1 MSDDDLAA
9 ARERLALA
17 QHALLS
23 ALVAGS
29 PPPEGFDRRGLAA
42 QRRALL
48 TKRAHVIAKVAPEL
62 REILGADFPRL
73 FRAYAQGRP
82 MAEGYRRDAADFAH
96 HVLATTR
103 DAERRQRLTVWAAR
117 QSDSTPEKHGLL
129 GRVMSAL
136 KKKGS

>member
-1 MSDDDLAA
+1 MSDDALAA
-9 ARERLALA
+9 ARERLALT

-23 ALVAGS
+23 SLVAGS
-29 PPPEGFDRRGLAA
+29 PAPEGFDRRRLAA

-82 MAEGYRRDAADFAH
+82 MAEGYRRDAADFAR

-117 QSDSTPEKHGLL
+117 QSDSASESRGLL
-129 GRVMSAL
+129 GRVMSAV
-136 KKKGS
+136 KKKGT